1 LTPHNPALVGK
12 AGELLV
18 AAEVMTKGIEV
29 AYPASDVGID
39 LLAYRLSPGETMAAR
54 FVPIQVKARSKSGY
68 NFQRSW
74 FTRVPGVVLVQVW
87 HVITTP
93 VFYVFDSLPRVEEA
107 LGMHAVTSSWLD
119 KGGYSVT
126 AAGPEDIEKMK
137 PHQNRWERITDQL
150 RSPSSSH
157 AAS

>member
-1 LTPHNPALVGK
+1 LIPHNPALVGK

-18 AAEVMTKGIEV
+18 AAELMRQGIEV

-39 LLAYRLSPGETMAAR
+39 LLAYRLAPGETMAAR
-54 FVPIQVKARSKSGY
+54 FVPIQVKTRSKTGY

-74 FTRVPGVVLVQVW
+74 FKRVPRVVLVQVW

-93 VFYVFDSLPRVEEA
+93 AFYVFDSLPRVEEA
-107 LGMHAVTSSWLD
+107 LGTHAATSSWLE

-126 AAGPEDIEKMK
+126 VAGPEDIEKMK
-137 PHQNRWERITDQL
+137 PHRDRWERITDQP
-150 RSPSSSH
+150 R
-157 AAS
+157 